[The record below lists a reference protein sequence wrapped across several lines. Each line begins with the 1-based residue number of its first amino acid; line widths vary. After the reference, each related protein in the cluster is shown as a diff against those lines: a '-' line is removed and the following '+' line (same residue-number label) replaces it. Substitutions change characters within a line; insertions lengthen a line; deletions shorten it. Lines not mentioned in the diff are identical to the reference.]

1 MSTLKVSNFA
11 RQGYSIVFPLFL
23 FFSAIFC
30 MSTRTNNLLH
40 LSILLLLLSLVRQE
54 NRQALAGVLRE
65 QWQTWTLLA
74 AFFIYYALSNV
85 WGHTPQHIDS
95 PITHGVYLTGY
106 LLLMTMLLRDGRTRR
121 LAMLAVVGG
130 ITVLSLWTLIIDHTL
145 VLTERAVSPENPGPT
160 NVIDLAGY
168 CGIGILICG
177 MLLKEKAS
185 HWLYLPVVI
194 MLVMLLLTQSRGPI
208 IALVLAVGCTLHL
221 HVFTRRNL
229 LIAAA
234 LAVLVALLLVMTP
247 VGDMLLARFEELG
260 TQSGLRLSIWHHTLS
275 EMASQP
281 WLGRGFSYELDFI
294 NYSGEHITTTTVCIW
309 APAERRHR
317 GVTAAV
323 GDHCLR
329 AMAGVAQAHT
339 DSRYSLAILFYAL
352 VFMASQGMFIIS
364 NPRET
369 WVLFWL
375 PLGIALSKGLAE
387 KR

>member
-1 MSTLKVSNFA
+1 
-11 RQGYSIVFPLFL
+11 
-23 FFSAIFC
+23 

-65 QWQTWTLLA
+65 HWQTWTLLA

-229 LIAAA
+229 LIAVIEDPTRHIIQLRAGETRNECGAIRRDHAKFWLIGVPVQLVSKEDNFRIVKMGFIEPRQRSLA
-234 LAVLVALLLVMTP
+234 LYNPLIK
-247 VGDMLLARFEELG
+247 R
-260 TQSGLRLSIWHHTLS
+260 
-275 EMASQP
+275 QP
-281 WLGRGFSYELDFI
+281 LLGRLNMCGYRFTQRYGFIRDI
-294 NYSGEHITTTTVCIW
+294 
-309 APAERRHR
+309 
-317 GVTAAV
+317 
-323 GDHCLR
+323 
-329 AMAGVAQAHT
+329 
-339 DSRYSLAILFYAL
+339 
-352 VFMASQGMFIIS
+352 
-364 NPRET
+364 
-369 WVLFWL
+369 
-375 PLGIALSKGLAE
+375 LAE
-387 KR
+387 GRFRDVGIVHMAHVLQRHCH

>member
-208 IALVLAVGCTLHL
+208 IAGWLHL

-247 VGDMLLARFEELG
+247 VGDMLLARFELG
-260 TQSGLRLSIWHHTLS
+260 TRAAPGIWHHTLS
-275 EMASQP
+275 VAGARSAMNHAGTSWQ
-281 WLGRGFSYELDFI
+281 
-294 NYSGEHITTTTVCIW
+294 
-309 APAERRHR
+309 
-317 GVTAAV
+317 AAW
-323 GDHCLR
+323 R
-329 AMAGVAQAHT
+329 ISAGYT

-375 PLGIALSKGLAE
+375 PLGIALSKGVAE

>member
-194 MLVMLLLTQSRGPI
+194 MLVMLLLTQ
-208 IALVLAVGCTLHL
+208 
-221 HVFTRRNL
+221 
-229 LIAAA
+229 AAA
-234 LAVLVALLLVMTP
+234 DHRPGA
-247 VGDMLLARFEELG
+247 GG
-260 TQSGLRLSIWHHTLS
+260 RLY
-275 EMASQP
+275 A
-281 WLGRGFSYELDFI
+281 
-294 NYSGEHITTTTVCIW
+294 
-309 APAERRHR
+309 APARLHPPQPADRRGAGRAGSAAFGHDAGGRHAARPFR
-317 GVTAAV
+317 GAGHPKRAAPEHLAPYAV
-323 GDHCLR
+323 GDGQP
-329 AMAGVAQAHT
+329 AVAGARFQ
-339 DSRYSLAILFYAL
+339 L
-352 VFMASQGMFIIS
+352 
-364 NPRET
+364 
-369 WVLFWL
+369 
-375 PLGIALSKGLAE
+375 
-387 KR
+387 

>member
-1 MSTLKVSNFA
+1 
-11 RQGYSIVFPLFL
+11 
-23 FFSAIFC
+23 

-194 MLVMLLLTQSRGPI
+194 DRKSV
-208 IALVLAVGCTLHL
+208 V
-221 HVFTRRNL
+221 
-229 LIAAA
+229 
-234 LAVLVALLLVMTP
+234 
-247 VGDMLLARFEELG
+247 
-260 TQSGLRLSIWHHTLS
+260 
-275 EMASQP
+275 
-281 WLGRGFSYELDFI
+281 
-294 NYSGEHITTTTVCIW
+294 
-309 APAERRHR
+309 
-317 GVTAAV
+317 
-323 GDHCLR
+323 
-329 AMAGVAQAHT
+329 
-339 DSRYSLAILFYAL
+339 
-352 VFMASQGMFIIS
+352 
-364 NPRET
+364 
-369 WVLFWL
+369 
-375 PLGIALSKGLAE
+375 
-387 KR
+387 

>member
-74 AFFIYYALSNV
+74 AFFIYYALSNL

-106 LLLMTMLLRDGRTRR
+106 LLLMTMLLSDERTRR

-145 VLTERAVSPENPGPT
+145 VLTARAVSPENPGPT

-177 MLLKEKAS
+177 MLLASGNDAQQALKAIGDAFNAG
-185 HWLYLPVVI
+185 L
-194 MLVMLLLTQSRGPI
+194 GE
-208 IALVLAVGCTLHL
+208 
-221 HVFTRRNL
+221 
-229 LIAAA
+229 IAAQPQQA
-234 LAVLVALLLVMTP
+234 TQEAVKTKRSWL
-247 VGDMLLARFEELG
+247 
-260 TQSGLRLSIWHHTLS
+260 SRL
-275 EMASQP
+275 
-281 WLGRGFSYELDFI
+281 FI
-294 NYSGEHITTTTVCIW
+294 
-309 APAERRHR
+309 
-317 GVTAAV
+317 
-323 GDHCLR
+323 
-329 AMAGVAQAHT
+329 
-339 DSRYSLAILFYAL
+339 
-352 VFMASQGMFIIS
+352 
-364 NPRET
+364 
-369 WVLFWL
+369 
-375 PLGIALSKGLAE
+375 
-387 KR
+387 

>member
-221 HVFTRRNL
+221 
-229 LIAAA
+229 
-234 LAVLVALLLVMTP
+234 
-247 VGDMLLARFEELG
+247 
-260 TQSGLRLSIWHHTLS
+260 
-275 EMASQP
+275 
-281 WLGRGFSYELDFI
+281 
-294 NYSGEHITTTTVCIW
+294 
-309 APAERRHR
+309 
-317 GVTAAV
+317 
-323 GDHCLR
+323 
-329 AMAGVAQAHT
+329 
-339 DSRYSLAILFYAL
+339 
-352 VFMASQGMFIIS
+352 
-364 NPRET
+364 
-369 WVLFWL
+369 
-375 PLGIALSKGLAE
+375 
-387 KR
+387 

>member
-234 LAVLVALLLVMTP
+234 ALQELAKAGVPADNIVSSRPRVNAATQYLSE
-247 VGDMLLARFEELG
+247 DEELAMLC
-260 TQSGLRLSIWHHTLS
+260 QSDGEGEPQLS
-275 EMASQP
+275 ERFRNIRRSLCTLENPLWFSHRRAA
-281 WLGRGFSYELDFI
+281 LAGKRHEGR
-294 NYSGEHITTTTVCIW
+294 
-309 APAERRHR
+309 
-317 GVTAAV
+317 
-323 GDHCLR
+323 
-329 AMAGVAQAHT
+329 M
-339 DSRYSLAILFYAL
+339 LALI
-352 VFMASQGMFIIS
+352 V
-364 NPRET
+364 RE
-369 WVLFWL
+369 
-375 PLGIALSKGLAE
+375 
-387 KR
+387 

>member
-1 MSTLKVSNFA
+1 
-11 RQGYSIVFPLFL
+11 
-23 FFSAIFC
+23 
-30 MSTRTNNLLH
+30 
-40 LSILLLLLSLVRQE
+40 
-54 NRQALAGVLRE
+54 
-65 QWQTWTLLA
+65 
-74 AFFIYYALSNV
+74 
-85 WGHTPQHIDS
+85 
-95 PITHGVYLTGY
+95 
-106 LLLMTMLLRDGRTRR
+106 
-121 LAMLAVVGG
+121 
-130 ITVLSLWTLIIDHTL
+130 
-145 VLTERAVSPENPGPT
+145 
-160 NVIDLAGY
+160 
-168 CGIGILICG
+168 
-177 MLLKEKAS
+177 
-185 HWLYLPVVI
+185 

-208 IALVLAVGCTLHL
+208 IAPVLAVGCTLHL

-294 NYSGEHITTTTVCIW
+294 NYSGEHITTTHSVYGR
-309 APAERRHR
+309 PAERRHR

-329 AMAGVAQAHT
+329 AMAGVAQAPYRQPLQ
-339 DSRYSLAILFYAL
+339 SGNPVLRAGVYGLAGDVYHQQ
-352 VFMASQGMFIIS
+352 S
-364 NPRET
+364 RET